1 MSRGFCHPRRLK
13 LVGGLWVALQ
23 IGLSGCSSEAPWDQA
38 LVCAGTETVST
49 STRNAQGATAIQ
61 NGQPYAIRLQVRVR
75 EGRLHLK
82 SLVAER
88 WTTNDGLEHYRA
100 DTPGGWLVGQLDPGQ
115 GQLQVI
121 SERSLDVAGDVQTV
135 RTVGRYACVPS
146 NGPLLTSRT

>member
-1 MSRGFCHPRRLK
+1 MSRPRSHHLMT
-13 LVGGLWVALQ
+13 VGGLWLSVLVS
-23 IGLSGCSSEAPWDQA
+23 LSGCSSEAPWDQA
-38 LVCAGTETVST
+38 LVCAGTETVSI
-49 STRNAQGATAIQ
+49 STRDAHGATAIQ

-88 WTTNDGLEHYRA
+88 WTTNDGMEHYRA

>member
-1 MSRGFCHPRRLK
+1 MSCGFRRPRRLT

-23 IGLSGCSSEAPWDQA
+23 VSLSGCSSEAAWDQA

-49 STRNAQGATAIQ
+49 STRDAQGATAIQ
-61 NGQPYAIRLQVRVR
+61 NAPPYAIRLQVRVR

-88 WTTNDGLEHYRA
+88 WTTNDGLQHYRA
-100 DTPGGWLVGQLDPGQ
+100 DTPGGWLVGQLDPSQ

-121 SERSLDVAGDVQTV
+121 SERSLDVAGDVQSV